1 MIFLFPRWD
10 MLIPWRVYL
19 FKIYDLFIIACF
31 SLPLGA
37 CNWSTSPCVF
47 PGREARP
54 GPTESNQWDEAS
66 NDDSAVAPAPPLG
79 LNPCIINRLFSRI
92 SCTEFQHFT
101 CPKNSRRAKL
111 KKYAKMQMYLF
122 SNEKNPRY
130 KNPWTIFPVFDGKKP
145 CTLTR
150 GAKKGG
156 VKWSQLQR
164 CDDRKAAG

>member
-1 MIFLFPRWD
+1 MLFSSSWGLQLIHFAMCFPRTCLAQQSPTNEMKHQMTTARWHQHHPWD
-10 MLIPWRVYL
+10 WVYH
-19 FKIYDLFIIACF
+19 
-31 SLPLGA
+31 
-37 CNWSTSPCVF
+37 
-47 PGREARP
+47 
-54 GPTESNQWDEAS
+54 
-66 NDDSAVAPAPPLG
+66 
-79 LNPCIINRLFSRI
+79 NPCIINRLFSRI
-92 SCTEFQHFT
+92 SCTKFQHFT